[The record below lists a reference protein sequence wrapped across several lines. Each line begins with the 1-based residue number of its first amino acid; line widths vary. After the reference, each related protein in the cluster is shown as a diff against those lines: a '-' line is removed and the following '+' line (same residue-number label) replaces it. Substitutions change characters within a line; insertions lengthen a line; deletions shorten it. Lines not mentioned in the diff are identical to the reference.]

1 MTSTTVTNEA
11 SAIVLRD
18 VARHYGAVQAVEAVD
33 LQVRRGEI
41 LGLIGHN
48 GAGKS
53 TLFKLMLGLIPA
65 TRGEITV
72 AGASVRSGD
81 FRAVRRQIGYF
92 PENLALYD
100 NLSGL
105 EVLRFFAR
113 LKQADRAS
121 CDVLLERVGLAAA
134 GKKPVREYSKGMRQ
148 RLGFAQCLLGTPR
161 VLFLDEPS
169 NGLDPAAIRDFYAVL
184 HELKAQGAT
193 IVISSHILTELQER
207 VDRLAIMANGRMQA
221 VGSVPELRARLD
233 MPLTLTM
240 RVDPVRQRV
249 LRERLAPVPDLTWR
263 DGGMDVVLTCPRAAR
278 MTVLAMLADGVQDL
292 QIREPSLED
301 LFFGLGRGA

>member
-72 AGASVRSGD
+72 AGASVRSSD
-81 FRAVRRQIGYF
+81 FRAVRRQIGYL

-100 NLSGL
+100 NLSGP

-221 VGSVPELRARLD
+221 VGSVSELRARLD

-240 RVDPVRQRV
+240 RVDPIRQRV
-249 LRERLAPVPDLTWR
+249 LRERLAPVPDITWR

-278 MTVLAMLADGVQDL
+278 MTVLAMLTDGVQDL